1 MQNIIT
7 IFILRKLAKF
17 YDEYN
22 GMIIEIFDIYI
33 SELHKSKGIPNI
45 LKYP

>member
-7 IFILRKLAKF
+7 IFILRKLSKF
-17 YDEYN
+17 CDKYN
-22 GMIIEIFDIYI
+22 DMIIKVLDINI